1 MSILEDN
8 EELLTAFRWFETR
21 GAPYESWADMNEDE
35 WDSFHTDAHEA
46 IFEVYTE
53 YTYNRKQQLMDEG
66 ITLKAYEEWIDGEA
80 RSEAIQHVYDSI
92 NDLV

>member
-1 MSILEDN
+1 MIQ
-8 EELLTAFRWFETR
+8 TQ
-21 GAPYESWADMNEDE
+21 
-35 WDSFHTDAHEA
+35 
-46 IFEVYTE
+46 VYTE